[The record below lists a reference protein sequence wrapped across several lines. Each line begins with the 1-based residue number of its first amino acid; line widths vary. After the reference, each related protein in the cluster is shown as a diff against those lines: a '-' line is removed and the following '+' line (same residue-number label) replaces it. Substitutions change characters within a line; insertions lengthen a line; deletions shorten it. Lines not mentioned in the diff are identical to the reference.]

1 MAVAGFGGTE
11 ILQIA
16 DAVAREKNITRDLVL
31 DAMADSIAVA
41 ARKKYGHYK
50 NIRAEIDRKTG
61 EIKLFKE
68 LEVVEDSYKPIVD
81 EEGEEE
87 SMNDKIHLAYARE
100 KYPEIKVG
108 EFTREPLPPIDLGR
122 VAAQTAKQ
130 VIVQKVRDAE
140 RDRQFNDFKA
150 RVGEIVHGV
159 VKRVEFGN
167 VIVDIGNAEAV
178 IKKDGMI
185 RGENFRVNERIR
197 AYLEKVSREN
207 KGPQIFLSR
216 TAPQFMAKLFSQEVP
231 EIYDGIIVIKAVAR
245 EPGSR
250 AKIAVASNDSSID
263 PVGSCVGVR
272 GARVQAVIAELQGEK
287 IDIVQWSADPATFL
301 VNALAPA
308 EVTKVVIDEEKNRVE
323 AIVPNDQLSLAIGRR
338 GQNVRLAAELVGWN
352 VDVMTEESES
362 TRRADEFAKLS
373 GLFTEALNIEEI
385 IAHLLVTEGFVSIE
399 DVAMVS
405 LEELASIEGFDEEI
419 AGELQARAK
428 EYLEQSKIDKAA
440 IIKKLGVQEALR
452 KLSGISDDILVKL
465 GENSIKTLDDF
476 ADLSRDE
483 FREIV
488 PESGMSNEDIDALIM
503 ESRSHWFSGN
513 ENEAISVAGEAAK
526 VAEVKAPKKRKKA

>member
-1 MAVAGFGGTE
+1 MAIAGFGSTE

-16 DAVAREKNITRDLVL
+16 DAVAREKNITRELVL
-31 DAMADSIAVA
+31 EAMADSIAVA

-50 NIRAEIDRKTG
+50 NIRSEIDKKTG
-61 EIKLFKE
+61 EIRLFKE
-68 LEVVEDSYKPIVD
+68 LEVVNDDYKPAVD
-81 EEGEEE
+81 EDGEEE
-87 SMNDKIHLAYARE
+87 SMHDKIILSHAQE
-100 KYPEIKVG
+100 KNPAITVG
-108 EFTREPLPPIDLGR
+108 EFIREPLPPIDLGR

-140 RDRQFNDFKA
+140 RERQFEDFKS
-150 RVGEIVHGV
+150 RVGEIVHGI
-159 VKRVEFGN
+159 VKRVEFGS
-167 VIVDIGNAEAV
+167 VIVDIGNAEA
-178 IKKDGMI
+178 ILKKDAMI
-185 RGENFRVNERIR
+185 RGENFRVNDRIR
-197 AYLEKVSREN
+197 AYLEKVSRET

-216 TAPQFMAKLFSQEVP
+216 TSPQFMAKLFSQEVP
-231 EIYDGIIVIKAVAR
+231 EIYDGIIVIKGVAR

-287 IDIVQWSADPATFL
+287 IDIVQWSSDPATFL

-323 AIVPNDQLSLAIGRR
+323 AVVPNDQLSLAIGRR

-385 IAHLLVTEGFVSIE
+385 IAHLLVTEGFTSIE

-405 LEELASIEGFDEEI
+405 LDELASIEGFDEEI
-419 AGELQARAK
+419 AGELQSRAK
-428 EYLEQSKIDKAA
+428 EYIAQSKVDAEN
-440 IIKKLGVQEALR
+440 IISKLGISEELR
-452 KLSGISDDILVKL
+452 NVEGLSDEIIIKL
-465 GENSIKTLDDF
+465 GENGIKSIDDF

-483 FREIV
+483 FQEIV
-488 PESGMSNEDIDALIM
+488 PKSGLSADKIDEIIMSA
-503 ESRSHWFSGN
+503 RAHWFD
-513 ENEAISVAGEAAK
+513 GEAA
-526 VAEVKAPKKRKKA
+526 APEAAPKAAAGKKKA

>member
-1 MAVAGFGGTE
+1 MAVAGFGSTE

-16 DAVAREKNITRDLVL
+16 DAVSREKNITRDLVL
-31 DAMADSIAVA
+31 DAMENSIAVA

-50 NIRAEIDRKTG
+50 NIRSEIDRKTG
-61 EIKLFKE
+61 EIRLFKE
-68 LEVVEDSYKPIVD
+68 IEVVANDYVPVVD
-81 EEGEEE
+81 EEGVEET
-87 SMNDKIHLAYARE
+87 MHDKIKLQDATS
-100 KYPEIKVG
+100 KYPEITVG
-108 EFTREPLPPIDLGR
+108 ELIREPLPPIDLGR

-140 RDRQFNDFKA
+140 RDKQYNDFKA
-150 RVGEIVHGV
+150 RVGEIVNGI

-167 VIVDIGNAEAV
+167 VIVDIGNAEAI
-178 IKKDGMI
+178 IKKDGII

-197 AYLEKVSREN
+197 AYLDKVSRES

-216 TAPQFMAKLFSQEVP
+216 TSPQFMAKLFSQEVP
-231 EIYDGIIVIKAVAR
+231 EIYDGIIVIKGVAR

-308 EVTKVVIDEEKNRVE
+308 EVTKVVIDEEQNRVE
-323 AIVPNDQLSLAIGRR
+323 AVVPNDLLSLAIGRR

-352 VDVMTEESES
+352 IDVMTEESES

-373 GLFTEALNIEEI
+373 GLFTDALNIEEM
-385 IAHLLVTEGFVSIE
+385 IAHLLITEGFTSIE
-399 DVAMVS
+399 DVALVS
-405 LEELASIEGFDEEI
+405 LEDLASIEGFDEEI

-428 EYLEQSKIDKAA
+428 EYLAQSKVDAA
-440 IIKKLGVQEALR
+440 KIIKKLGIQDDLSALEG
-452 KLSGISDDILVKL
+452 LNDEILIKL
-465 GENSIKTLDDF
+465 GENGIKTLDDF

-483 FREIV
+483 FREFV
-488 PESGMSNEDIDALIM
+488 PESGLADGKIDEIIMSA
-503 ESRSHWFSGN
+503 RSHWFEAEN
-513 ENEAISVAGEAAK
+513 NEAQAEV
-526 VAEVKAPKKRKKA
+526 EVKAAKGRKKA

>member
-1 MAVAGFGGTE
+1 MAVAGFGSTE

-50 NIRAEIDRKTG
+50 NIRAEIDKKTG
-61 EIKLFKE
+61 EIRLFKE
-68 LEVVEDSYKPIVD
+68 IEVMDDNYTPPVD
-81 EEGEEE
+81 EDGEEDQDD
-87 SMNDKIHLAYARE
+87 MIGKILVSDAKE
-100 KYPEIKVG
+100 KYPEITVG
-108 EFTREPLPPIDLGR
+108 EFIREPLPPIDLGR

-140 RDRQFNDFKA
+140 RDRQYNDFKA
-150 RVGEIVHGV
+150 RVGEIVHGT

-167 VIVDIGNAEAV
+167 VIVDIGNAEA
-178 IKKDGMI
+178 IMKKDAMI
-185 RGENFRVNERIR
+185 RGENFRVNERVR
-197 AYLEKVSREN
+197 AYLDKVSREN

-216 TAPQFMAKLFSQEVP
+216 TSPQFMAKLFSQEVP
-231 EIYDGIIVIKAVAR
+231 EIYDGIIVIKGVAR

-308 EVTKVVIDEEKNRVE
+308 EVTKVVIDEEAGRVE

-338 GQNVRLAAELVGWN
+338 GQNVRLAAELVGWS

-373 GLFTEALNIEEI
+373 SLFTEALNIEEI
-385 IAHLLVTEGFVSIE
+385 IAHLLVTEGFASIE
-399 DVAMVS
+399 DIALVS
-405 LEELASIEGFDEEI
+405 LDEMASIDGFDEDI

-428 EYLEQSKIDKAA
+428 EYLAQSKVDAGK
-440 IIKKLGVQEALR
+440 IIKKLGIKDDLS
-452 KLSGISDDILVKL
+452 KLEGLNDEILIKL
-465 GENSIKTLDDF
+465 GENGIKNLDDF

-483 FREIV
+483 FNEIA
-488 PESGMSNEDIDALIM
+488 PGSGLSDAKIDEIIMSA
-503 ESRSHWFSGN
+503 RAHWF
-513 ENEAISVAGEAAK
+513 
-526 VAEVKAPKKRKKA
+526 AEPASAESATEVEKKAKKKKA

>member
-1 MAVAGFGGTE
+1 MAVAGFGSTE

-16 DAVAREKNITRDLVL
+16 DAVAREKNITRELVL
-31 DAMADSIAVA
+31 EAMADSIAVA

-50 NIRAEIDRKTG
+50 NIRSEIDKKTG
-61 EIKLFKE
+61 EIRLFKE
-68 LEVVEDSYKPIVD
+68 LEVVEDNYKPVID

-87 SMNDKIHLAYARE
+87 SMNDKIILSHAQE
-100 KYPEIKVG
+100 KYPEITVG
-108 EFTREPLPPIDLGR
+108 ELIREPLPPIDLGR

-140 RDRQFNDFKA
+140 RERQYDDFKA
-150 RVGEIVHGV
+150 RVGEIVHGI
-159 VKRVEFGN
+159 VKRVEFGS

-178 IKKDGMI
+178 IKKDAMI

-197 AYLEKVSREN
+197 AYLEKVSRET

-216 TAPQFMAKLFSQEVP
+216 TSPQFMAKLFSQEVP
-231 EIYDGIIVIKAVAR
+231 EIYDGVIVIKGVAR

-323 AIVPNDQLSLAIGRR
+323 AVVPNDQLSLAIGRR

-362 TRRADEFAKLS
+362 TRRADEFASLS

-385 IAHLLVTEGFVSIE
+385 IAHLLVTEGFTSIE
-399 DVAMVS
+399 DVALVS
-405 LEELASIEGFDEEI
+405 LEELASIDGFDEDI

-428 EYLEQSKIDKAA
+428 EYLAQSKVDAAKA
-440 IIKKLGVQEALR
+440 IKTLGVSAELQALDG
-452 KLSGISDDILVKL
+452 LNDEILIKL
-465 GENSIKTLDDF
+465 GENNIKSIDDF

-488 PESGMSNEDIDALIM
+488 PASGLSDDEIDAVIM
-503 ESRSHWFSGN
+503 SSRAHWFSA
-513 ENEAISVAGEAAK
+513 EAGEAEEAAK
-526 VAEVKAPKKRKKA
+526 AAQGKKKA

>member
-1 MAVAGFGGTE
+1 MAVAGFGSTE

-31 DAMADSIAVA
+31 DAMENSIAVA

-50 NIRAEIDRKTG
+50 DIKSEIDRKTG
-61 EIKLFKE
+61 EIRLFKE
-68 LEVVEDSYKPIVD
+68 IEVVVDDYAPPLTEDGLED
-81 EEGEEE
+81 EDG
-87 SMNDKIHLAYARE
+87 MIGKIHLSHAQQ
-100 KYPEIKVG
+100 KYPQITVG
-108 EFTREPLPPIDLGR
+108 EFIREPLPPIDLGR

-140 RDRQFNDFKA
+140 REKQYNDFKI
-150 RVGEIVHGV
+150 RVGEIVHGI

-178 IKKDGMI
+178 IKKDGVI
-185 RGENFRVNERIR
+185 KGENFRVNERIR

-216 TAPQFMAKLFSQEVP
+216 TSPQFMAKLFSQEVP
-231 EIYDGIIVIKAVAR
+231 EIYDGIIVIKGVAR

-287 IDIVQWSADPATFL
+287 IDIVQWSADTATFL

-308 EVTKVVIDEEKNRVE
+308 EVTKVVIDEQKKRVE
-323 AIVPNDQLSLAIGRR
+323 AIVPNEQLSLAIGRR
-338 GQNVRLAAELVGWN
+338 GQNVRLASELVGWN
-352 VDVMTEESES
+352 IDVMTEESES
-362 TRRADEFAKLS
+362 TRRSDEFAKLS

-385 IAHLLVTEGFVSIE
+385 IAHLLITEGFSSIE
-399 DVAMVS
+399 DVALVA
-405 LEELASIEGFDEEI
+405 LDDLASIEGFDEDI
-419 AGELQARAK
+419 AGELQSRAK
-428 EYLEQSKIDKAA
+428 EYIEQTKVDSARTLKN
-440 IIKKLGVQEALR
+440 LGVQEELR
-452 KLSGISDDILVKL
+452 KLAGLSDEILVKL
-465 GENSIKTLDDF
+465 GENGIKSLDDF

-483 FREIV
+483 FQEMV
-488 PESGMSNEDIDALIM
+488 PKSGLGDAKIDAIIM
-503 ESRSHWFSGN
+503 SARSHWFK
-513 ENEAISVAGEAAK
+513 EGEVVSAEIKPAK
-526 VAEVKAPKKRKKA
+526 GRKKA

>member
-1 MAVAGFGGTE
+1 MAVAGFGSTE

-31 DAMADSIAVA
+31 DAMENSIAVA

-50 NIRAEIDRKTG
+50 NIRSEIDRKTG
-61 EIKLFKE
+61 EIRLFKE
-68 LEVVEDSYKPIVD
+68 IEVVEDAYVPPLNED
-81 EEGEEE
+81 GEEDE
-87 SMNDKIHLAYARE
+87 GGMIGKILLSDAKD
-100 KYPEIKVG
+100 KYPEITVG
-108 EFTREPLPPIDLGR
+108 EFIREPLPPIDLGR

-140 RDRQFNDFKA
+140 RDKQYNDFKI
-150 RVGEIVHGV
+150 RVGEIVHGI
-159 VKRVEFGN
+159 VKRLEFGN
-167 VIVDIGNAEAV
+167 VIVDIGNAEAI
-178 IKKDGMI
+178 IKKDAII
-185 RGENFRVNERIR
+185 RGENFRVGERIR

-216 TAPQFMAKLFSQEVP
+216 TSPQFMAKLFSQEVP
-231 EIYDGIIVIKAVAR
+231 EIYDGIIVIKGVAR

-308 EVTKVVIDEEKNRVE
+308 EVTKVVIDEEQNRVE

-352 VDVMTEESES
+352 IDVMTEESES

-385 IAHLLVTEGFVSIE
+385 IAHLLVTEGFTSIE
-399 DVAMVS
+399 DVALVAI
-405 LEELASIEGFDEEI
+405 EDLASIDGFDEDI

-428 EYLEQSKIDKAA
+428 EYVAQSKLDSAKV
-440 IIKKLGVQEALR
+440 IKNLGIADDLCALEG
-452 KLSGISDDILVKL
+452 LNNEILIKL
-465 GENSIKTLDDF
+465 GESGIKTLDDF

-483 FREIV
+483 FQEIV
-488 PESGMSNEDIDALIM
+488 PESGISNSKIDEMIMSA
-503 ESRSHWFSGN
+503 RSHWF
-513 ENEAISVAGEAAK
+513 EAKNGEEVVK
-526 VAEVKAPKKRKKA
+526 EEVKKPKSRKKA

>member
-1 MAVAGFGGTE
+1 MAVTGFGGTE

-16 DAVAREKNITRDLVL
+16 DAVAREKNVERNLIL

-50 NIRAEIDRKTG
+50 NIKAEIDKKTG

-68 LEVVEDSYKPIVD
+68 LEVVGDDYTPVVD

-87 SMNDKIHLAYARE
+87 SMNDKIHFAHARE
-100 KYPEIKVG
+100 KYPEINIG

-140 RDRQFNDFKA
+140 RERQYEDFKA
-150 RVGEIVHGV
+150 RVGEIVHGI

-167 VIVDIGNAEAV
+167 VIVDIGNAEAI
-178 IKKDGMI
+178 IKKDSMI

-216 TAPQFMAKLFSQEVP
+216 TAPEFMAMLFSQEVP
-231 EIYDGIIVIKAVAR
+231 EIYDGIIVIKGVAR

-272 GARVQAVIAELQGEK
+272 GARVQSVIAELQGEK
-287 IDIVQWSADPATFL
+287 IDIVQWSADNATFL

-308 EVTKVVIDEEKNRVE
+308 EVIKVVIDEERNRVE
-323 AIVPNDQLSLAIGRR
+323 AVVPNDQLSLAIGRR

-362 TRRADEFAKLS
+362 TRRAEEFAKLS

-385 IAHLLVTEGFVSIE
+385 IAHLLVTEGFVSVE
-399 DVAMVS
+399 EVAMVP
-405 LEELASIEGFDEEI
+405 LDELASIDGFDEEI
-419 AGELQARAK
+419 AGELQGRAK
-428 EYLEQSKIDKAA
+428 EYLEQSKVDKAK
-440 IIKKLGVQEALR
+440 IVKKLGV
-452 KLSGISDDILVKL
+452 KDDLANLEGLNNEILLKL
-465 GENSIKTLDDF
+465 GENGIKTLDDF

-483 FREIV
+483 FQEIV
-488 PESGMSNEDIDALIM
+488 PDSGMSDDAIDEIIM
-503 ESRSHWFSGN
+503 ASRAHWFEES
-513 ENEAISVAGEAAK
+513 EEPAAAEKK
-526 VAEVKAPKKRKKA
+526 VTKGRKKA